1 MVRLAY
7 LAEKMEVDIAEIRS
21 LLSELI
27 LEDLVP
33 GQMDAI
39 AGNLIMSA
47 VEEKNGHKHRVME
60 HWGST
65 LLNIHEKLTDQI

>member
-27 LEDLVP
+27 LEDKVA

-47 VEEKNGHKHRVME
+47 AEEKSGQKHRVME
-60 HWGST
+60 NWGNT
-65 LLNIHEKLTDQI
+65 LLSLHCKLTNRV